1 MNLKAFLLLKLGFS
15 RRRFMEAY
23 LDGFRK
29 RGVKIG
35 KNVSMYGTT
44 IDGHHPEM
52 IRIGDNCNITGGTI
66 LLTHDSG
73 PTVFGK
79 PMKVGPITIHD
90 NVFIGM
96 DTVVLPGVEIGPNA
110 VVGANAVVTHDIPP
124 NSIAAGVPARVIMSL
139 DEYLAKF

>member
-1 MNLKAFLLLKLGFS
+1 MNLKAFLLLHLGAS

-29 RGVKIG
+29 RGTKIG
-35 KNVSMYGTT
+35 KNVSMYGVT
-44 IDGHHPEM
+44 IDSVHPELVE
-52 IRIGDNCNITGGTI
+52 IGDNCNITGGVK
-66 LLTHDSG
+66 LLAHDSG
-73 PTVFGK
+73 PTVFSK
-79 PMKVGPITIHD
+79 PMKVGPIKIHD

-110 VVGANAVVTHDIPP
+110 VVGANAVVTHNIPP

-139 DEYLAKF
+139 DEYLHK

>member
-1 MNLKAFLLLKLGFS
+1 MNLKAFVLLKLGFS
-15 RRRFMEAY
+15 RRRFMESY

-35 KNVSMYGTT
+35 RNVSMYGTT
-44 IDGHHPEM
+44 IDSLHPGLIE
-52 IRIGDNCNITGGTI
+52 IGDNCNIAGGVR
-66 LLTHDSG
+66 LLAHDSG

-79 PMKVGPITIHD
+79 PMKVGPIKIHD

-96 DTVVLPGVEIGPNA
+96 DVVVLPGVEIGPDA

-139 DEYLAKF
+139 DEYLSKF